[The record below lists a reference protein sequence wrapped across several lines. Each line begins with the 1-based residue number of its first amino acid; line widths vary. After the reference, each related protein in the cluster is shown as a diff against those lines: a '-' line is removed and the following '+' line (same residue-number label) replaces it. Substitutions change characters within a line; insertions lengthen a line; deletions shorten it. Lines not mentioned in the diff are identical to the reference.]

1 MRRRA
6 DYDAEAAEEVL
17 NAEAES
23 LVIAAAAFGR
33 PAHSRL
39 NRTIIRSPSLG
50 PAIRAA
56 RRDESHRLLASQP
69 CRSRLQAENYLALIS
84 GPIPVIRTASASI
97 PVIVDLPFLGDG
109 PGDSR
114 PSPGQVAGSS
124 KISGR
129 LSGISPG
136 L

>member
-84 GPIPVIRTASASI
+84 GPIPVIPPAW
-97 PVIVDLPFLGDG
+97 PVSRSLLIFLSLVTGLVIAAHL
-109 PGDSR
+109 
-114 PSPGQVAGSS
+114 QV
-124 KISGR
+124 R
-129 LSGISPG
+129 
-136 L
+136 